1 MDMLYIYW
9 IIKVSLYLVS
19 GLIEDTQIN
28 NLFSGRNTKFPPPPV
43 RPYSGSCFLDF
54 FHPFFLYKY
63 HIFIHHSSYLH
74 SSWKLWNGLYLRKFR
89 WKEIPEGSQI
99 ISWVSIFAIIYNL
112 RDEPPPSS
120 SILFPKFVF
129 AILRHSTWKRMVCS
143 FKWNIISLQC
153 CL

>member
-1 MDMLYIYW
+1 MYMLYIYW

-63 HIFIHHSSYLH
+63 HIFDQFTDI
-74 SSWKLWNGLYLRKFR
+74 GR
-89 WKEIPEGSQI
+89 EI
-99 ISWVSIFAIIYNL
+99 VKRA
-112 RDEPPPSS
+112 
-120 SILFPKFVF
+120 LFKK
-129 AILRHSTWKRMVCS
+129 I
-143 FKWNIISLQC
+143 
-153 CL
+153 